1 MGSIRGDE
9 ALDLSLMYTAHGKSV
24 PTYGA
29 LLELAHKCGL
39 AGIKT
44 MLVQAPAPT
53 NGGLAIVH
61 ATAVFVVDGAFSD
74 YTGLGDAS
82 VANVGRGVAPH
93 IVRVAETRAKA
104 RALRDAL
111 CITDAALEE
120 MGGGDLIGD
129 DKHMVIEDNVRVP
142 SAPSAPSAQAFA
154 PATDRP
160 ASDKQVAYLTTLA
173 GRAKTSLEALG
184 FDGTSASA
192 SALIERL
199 KGGK

>member
-9 ALDLSLMYTAHGKSV
+9 TLDAGLMYVAHGKSV

-44 MLVQAPAPT
+44 MLVQAPAAT

-93 IVRVAETRAKA
+93 IVRVAETRAKV

-111 CITDAALEE
+111 CITDAAIEE
-120 MGGGDLIGD
+120 MGAPDLVGE
-129 DKHMVIEDNVRVP
+129 DKHMVIEDVP
-142 SAPSAPSAQAFA
+142 VAGFGAVGSDA
-154 PATDRP
+154 RP

-173 GRAKTSLEALG
+173 GRAKTTPQALG
-184 FDGTSASA
+184 FDGTSTSA

>member
-1 MGSIRGDE
+1 MGGIRGDE
-9 ALDLSLMYTAHGKSV
+9 ALDPSLMYVAHGKAV

-39 AGIKT
+39 SGIKT

-61 ATAVFVVDGAFSD
+61 ATAVFVVDGAFAD

-93 IVRVAETRAKA
+93 IVRVAETRAKV

-120 MGGGDLIGD
+120 MGGSADLVGE
-129 DKHMVIEDNVRVP
+129 DKHMVIEDVP
-142 SAPSAPSAQAFA
+142 SAAAFA
-154 PATDRP
+154 PSGADRP
-160 ASDKQVAYLTTLA
+160 ASDKQVAYLSTLA
-173 GRAKTSLEALG
+173 ARAKTSLDALG
-184 FDGTSASA
+184 FDGTSTSA

>member
-1 MGSIRGDE
+1 MGGIRGDE
-9 ALDLSLMYTAHGKSV
+9 ALDPSLMYVAHGKAV

-39 AGIKT
+39 SGIKT

-61 ATAVFVVDGAFSD
+61 ATAVFVVDGAFAD

-120 MGGGDLIGD
+120 MGGSGDLVGD
-129 DKHMVIEDNVRVP
+129 DKHMMIEDDVRVP
-142 SAPSAPSAQAFA
+142 SVPSAPAFA
-154 PATDRP
+154 PSGDRP

-173 GRAKTSLEALG
+173 GRAKTTPQALG
-184 FDGTSASA
+184 FDGTSVSA

>member
-1 MGSIRGDE
+1 MGGIRGDE
-9 ALDLSLMYTAHGKSV
+9 ALDPSLMYVAHGKAV

-39 AGIKT
+39 SGIRT
-44 MLVQAPAPT
+44 TLVQAPAPT

-61 ATAVFVVDGAFSD
+61 ATAVFVVDGAFAD

-82 VANVGRGVAPH
+82 IGNVGRAVAGH

-111 CITDAALEE
+111 CITDAAIEE
-120 MGGGDLIGD
+120 MGGGDLVGE
-129 DKHMVIEDNVRVP
+129 DKHMVIEDSP
-142 SAPSAPSAQAFA
+142 SAVAFA
-154 PATDRP
+154 PNGTDRP
-160 ASDKQVAYLTTLA
+160 ASDKQVAYLSTLA
-173 GRAKTSLEALG
+173 ARAKTSLDALG
-184 FDGTSASA
+184 FDGTSTSA

>member
-9 ALDLSLMYTAHGKSV
+9 ALDPSLMYVAHGKSV

-82 VANVGRGVAPH
+82 VSNVGRGVAPH

-111 CITDAALEE
+111 CITDAAIEE
-120 MGGGDLIGD
+120 MGGGDLVGE
-129 DKHMVIEDNVRVP
+129 DKHMVIED
-142 SAPSAPSAQAFA
+142 APSAVAFVPSGA
-154 PATDRP
+154 DRP
-160 ASDKQVAYLTTLA
+160 ASDKQVAYLSTLA
-173 GRAKTSLEALG
+173 ARAKTSLDALG
-184 FDGTSASA
+184 FDGTSTSA

>member
-1 MGSIRGDE
+1 MGGIRGDE
-9 ALDLSLMYTAHGKSV
+9 TLDPSLMYVAHGKAV

-61 ATAVFVVDGAFSD
+61 ATAVFVVDGAFAD

-93 IVRVAETRAKA
+93 IVRVAETRAKV

-120 MGGGDLIGD
+120 MGWSADLVGE
-129 DKHMVIEDNVRVP
+129 DKHMVIEDVP
-142 SAPSAPSAQAFA
+142 SAAAFA
-154 PATDRP
+154 PSGADRP
-160 ASDKQVAYLTTLA
+160 ASDKQVAYLSTLA
-173 GRAKTSLEALG
+173 ARAKTSLDALG
-184 FDGTSASA
+184 FDGTSTSA

>member
-1 MGSIRGDE
+1 MGGIRGDE
-9 ALDLSLMYTAHGKSV
+9 TLDPSLMYVAHGKAV

-39 AGIKT
+39 TGIKT
-44 MLVQAPAPT
+44 MLVQAPGPT

-61 ATAVFVVDGAFSD
+61 ATAVFVVDGTFAD

-120 MGGGDLIGD
+120 MGGADLVGD
-129 DKHMVIEDNVRVP
+129 DKHMVIEDIP
-142 SAPSAPSAQAFA
+142 SAPSAVAFA
-154 PATDRP
+154 PSASEARP
-160 ASDKQVAYLTTLA
+160 ASDKQVAYLSTLA
-173 GRAKTSLEALG
+173 ARAKTSLDALG
-184 FDGTSASA
+184 FDGTSTSA

>member
-1 MGSIRGDE
+1 MGGIRGDE
-9 ALDLSLMYTAHGKSV
+9 ALDPSLMYTAHGKSV

-39 AGIKT
+39 SGIKT

-61 ATAVFVVDGAFSD
+61 ATAVFVVDGAFAD

-82 VANVGRGVAPH
+82 IGNVGRAVAGH

-111 CITDAALEE
+111 CITDAAIEE
-120 MGGGDLIGD
+120 MGGGADLVGE
-129 DKHMVIEDNVRVP
+129 DKHMVIED
-142 SAPSAPSAQAFA
+142 APSAVTFTPSG
-154 PATDRP
+154 DRP
-160 ASDKQVAYLTTLA
+160 ASDKQVAYLSTLA
-173 GRAKTSLEALG
+173 ARAKTSLDALG
-184 FDGTSASA
+184 FDGTSTSA